1 MATSPTQL
9 TLIVTTHI
17 SPNRTH
23 LYRTAVLTAS
33 IVLAAV
39 FLEVAIRCLVHG
51 GVLNVPAPPPV
62 RSTLWD
68 PAHSEFGVWHHAHA
82 NEVHTRQEFSVV
94 YRTNSIGARDVE
106 RKRASDH
113 SRVVVLGDSFIE
125 GWGVSEDHRLTNLL
139 ETSTGVEHL
148 NFGMSH
154 FGPYQSLLVYRNL
167 AKKYSHDGLIVGV
180 LPLNDFWDLDYKAAQ
195 TALRYEYRF
204 RPYLIGDY
212 PQYERFDYREPI
224 LSRFFRRRF
233 YTFNAF
239 NMLCRKLSSQ
249 KRPDLDQIAVN
260 SGKRFPSYYYDLGEE
275 HFHLLSY
282 CIERMVEEAAGKRVA
297 VVLIPVLND
306 FMRFHQTKERPLMEN
321 LQALAA
327 SHPSLRIVDL
337 LPAMYQQTENRKFKS
352 YFRIHD
358 YHWNEYGNKIAA
370 HIVKQ
375 ELAGF
380 IYNPKEPATQSPSQ
394 HGGNGCPPCQ

>member
-1 MATSPTQL
+1 ML
-9 TLIVTTHI
+9 TV
-17 SPNRTH
+17 
-23 LYRTAVLTAS
+23 S

-39 FLEVAIRCLVHG
+39 FLEVAIRYLVRG
-51 GVLNVPAPPPV
+51 GVLNIPAPPPA

-106 RKRASDH
+106 RKRDSDH

-139 ETSTGVEHL
+139 ETSTGLEHL

-154 FGPYQSLLVYRNL
+154 FGPYQSLLVYRKL
-167 AKKYSHDGLIVGV
+167 AKQYSHEGLVVGV

-204 RPYLIGDY
+204 RPYLLGNY
-212 PQYERFDYREPI
+212 PHYERFDYREPT
-224 LSRFFRRRF
+224 LRGFFRRRL
-233 YTFNAF
+233 YSFNAF
-239 NMLCRKLSSQ
+239 NMLYRSLSAKEQ
-249 KRPDLDQIAVN
+249 QNVDEIAVN
-260 SGKRFPSYYYDLGEE
+260 SGNRFPSYYYDLGEE
-275 HFHLLSY
+275 QFNLLRY

-297 VVLIPVLND
+297 IVLIPVFND
-306 FMRFHQTKERPLMEN
+306 FMRFRQTQQRPLTES
-321 LQALAA
+321 LLGLAA

-337 LPAMYQQTENRKFKS
+337 LPPMYQQTGKRQVKS
-352 YFRIHD
+352 YFRKHD
-358 YHWNEYGNKIAA
+358 YHWNEYGNKVASR
-370 HIVKQ
+370 IVEE
-375 ELAGF
+375 ELTGF
-380 IYNPKEPATQSPSQ
+380 LYEVKGPPSR
-394 HGGNGCPPCQ
+394 